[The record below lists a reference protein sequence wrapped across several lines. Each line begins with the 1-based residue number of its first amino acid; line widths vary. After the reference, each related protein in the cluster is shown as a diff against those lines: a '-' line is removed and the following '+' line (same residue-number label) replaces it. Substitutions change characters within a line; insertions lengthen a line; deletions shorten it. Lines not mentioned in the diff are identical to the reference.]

1 MKMKIDYARA
11 YSDHVSE
18 IMSTAP
24 QYHPFLVTK
33 SFKPVRFDN
42 TSSTLKRVT
51 EHVFRENDRLYRDIT
66 SRLMTNFTRKSR
78 QHLHPKA
85 FHFFDLPNSEKKTS
99 INFDRPELPHIHS
112 IYLVHHDT
120 LTKFNKLA
128 FHDKFQPIVNHKN
141 RNESNRTYPSLIS
154 IHAREIEDL
163 VADIPNTVAYAAKL
177 LDHSYSQHLINDDHV
192 FFTQNPKSSSMKSAP
207 PRMPLLLDQSKKRM
221 KEKLAVL

>member
-1 MKMKIDYARA
+1 
-11 YSDHVSE
+11 
-18 IMSTAP
+18 MSTAP

-42 TSSTLKRVT
+42 ASSTLKRVT

-66 SRLMTNFTRKSR
+66 SRLMTNFSRKSR

-99 INFDRPELPHIHS
+99 INFDHPKLPHTHS
-112 IYLVHHDT
+112 IYLIHHDT

-177 LDHSYSQHLINDDHV
+177 LDHSYSQHLMNNDV
-192 FFTQNPKSSSMKSAP
+192 FFYSQNPNATKEKSSSRDMS
-207 PRMPLLLDQSKKRM
+207 MLLDQSKKRM